1 MQLDG
6 NSFWG
11 DVVLDSFEKAFR
23 DKNNISV
30 KIRNILNENAY

>member
-11 DVVLDSFEKAFR
+11 DFVLDSFNKLSR
-23 DKNNISV
+23 DKNNILDKMQNV
-30 KIRNILNENAY
+30 LNENAY